1 MERVRADSAES
12 QIKFAGSLSHASYP
26 GYGYRVLPDDKEL
39 QLPNNGEQTHLAV
52 RRAPSPNPHSLAT
65 PSPRLGIRYFRRDHD
80 DDDAELTVGNQSF
93 LESEPRAPKHLRYV
107 VPATSA
113 GSRKQAGL
121 IQVHFARPDDRSMID
136 VDGYWVLSGMIG
148 DTALSGH
155 CVLARS
161 RVSPRT
167 APNSSCSEA
176 WWERSPAERTKQVRE
191 QTGEG
196 NSGSQGTIPY
206 APLLCPLFR
215 SKLTTL
221 LRSPSRYFHFHL
233 LLFSLSSSSCPPIL
247 LSLSSSMCCCSF
259 LRLSTHPPST
269 VTCNPNQ
276 STLDGRAA
284 RAKASP
290 P

>member
-1 MERVRADSAES
+1 MCS
-12 QIKFAGSLSHASYP
+12 FLASYP

-161 RVSPRT
+161 RVV
-167 APNSSCSEA
+167 
-176 WWERSPAERTKQVRE
+176 PAAHIFRIHVILCCWLIISRQEPLQIVLAAKL
-191 QTGEG
+191 G
-196 NSGSQGTIPY
+196 GSDH
-206 APLLCPLFR
+206 
-215 SKLTTL
+215 
-221 LRSPSRYFHFHL
+221 LRNEPSRCGNRRVKETVVRKVPSLMRPSYAR
-233 LLFSLSSSSCPPIL
+233 FSGQ
-247 LSLSSSMCCCSF
+247 
-259 LRLSTHPPST
+259 
-269 VTCNPNQ
+269 N
-276 STLDGRAA
+276 
-284 RAKASP
+284 
-290 P
+290 